1 MNQNHFSSPRRSG
14 FMTIGLILCLIVAFT
29 AAGVL
34 WNYQYMTIQ
43 SVEME
48 CAARSAIQAAIN
60 DSNADTSIEKVL
72 QTSQEAEVTG
82 TTLNEVLDATY
93 NHQNSGN
100 QLTVT
105 LVDSANRILKFEQKH
120 KLGIFSGTL
129 KQETRSAIENKSFIQ
144 YYQINGSAGNYTFNK
159 CSIQ

>member
-1 MNQNHFSSPRRSG
+1 MNQNHFSSPRRGG
-14 FMTIGLILCLIVAFT
+14 FMTIGLILCLIVVLT
-29 AAGVL
+29 VAGVL

-60 DSNADTSIEKVL
+60 DSSIDAIL
-72 QTSQEAEVTG
+72 QTPQSGEVTG
-82 TTLNEVLDATY
+82 TTLNNVLDATY

-105 LVDSANRILKFEQKH
+105 LADSTNKILKFEQQH
-120 KLGIFSGTL
+120 RLGIFRGTL
-129 KQETRSAIENKSFIQ
+129 KKESRTAIENKSFIQ
-144 YYQINGSAGNYTFNK
+144 YYQINGSPGNYTFNK
-159 CSIQ
+159 CSI

>member
-1 MNQNHFSSPRRSG
+1 
-14 FMTIGLILCLIVAFT
+14 MTIGLILCLIVVLT
-29 AAGVL
+29 VAGVL

-60 DSNADTSIEKVL
+60 DLNPDTSIEKVL
-72 QTSQEAEVTG
+72 QTPQAGEVTG
-82 TTLNEVLDATY
+82 TTLNQVLNATY

-100 QLTVT
+100 RLTVT
-105 LVDSANRILKFEQKH
+105 LVDSTNRILKFEQKH

-129 KQETRSAIENKSFIQ
+129 KQQTRSAIENKSFIQ
-144 YYQINGSAGNYTFNK
+144 YYQINGSEGNYTFNK
-159 CSIQ
+159 CSI

>member
-1 MNQNHFSSPRRSG
+1 MNQNHFSSPRRGG
-14 FMTIGLILCLIVAFT
+14 FMTIGLILCLIVALT
-29 AAGVL
+29 VAGVL
-34 WNYQYMTIQ
+34 WNYQYTTIQ

-60 DSNADTSIEKVL
+60 DSSIDAIL
-72 QTSQEAEVTG
+72 QPQTG
-82 TTLNEVLDATY
+82 EITDTTLNKVLDATY
-93 NHQNSGN
+93 NHQHSGN

-129 KQETRSAIENKSFIQ
+129 KEETRSAIENKSFIQ

-159 CSIQ
+159 CSI